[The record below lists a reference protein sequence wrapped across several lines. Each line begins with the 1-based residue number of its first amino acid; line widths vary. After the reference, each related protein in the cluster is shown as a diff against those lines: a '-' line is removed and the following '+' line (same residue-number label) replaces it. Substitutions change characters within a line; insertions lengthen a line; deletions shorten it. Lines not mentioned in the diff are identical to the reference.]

1 MKEAE
6 ELSDL
11 NSGTEKEELLKKSRK
26 FRAAKTVD
34 SLTSSNE
41 ELSDDSFMSDLP
53 KIPDV
58 STKAHSSMLIVNSK
72 QEAKIAKDTQKGNST
87 IKL

>member
-6 ELSDL
+6 ELSDI
-11 NSGTEKEELLKKSRK
+11 NSGTEKEELQKKSRK
-26 FRAAKTVD
+26 FRAAKTMD
-34 SLTSSNE
+34 SSMSSDE
-41 ELSDDSFMSDLP
+41 ELSTDSFISDLP

-58 STKAHSSMLIVNSK
+58 STKGNSSMIVDVTQN
-72 QEAKIAKDTQKGNST
+72 AKIAKYAQKGNST